1 MDLFYII
8 ISLSVPLTSGNPS
21 SLAPGDPQ
29 FIGAWWLGTL
39 VVGISL
45 LFVSL
50 PMMAFP
56 KKLSR
61 PDPSSYC
68 HKQQQISLKEQQVSL
83 VGNSNCNNS
92 NQERGVEGSTTSGL
106 VNEVTT
112 GKCKNNRNE
121 NRKIKSKRP
130 SLKGFPSAVK
140 RLLTN
145 EILLYRAVS
154 SVLHIL
160 PIAGFYTFLPKYL
173 ESQFQLTSAQ
183 ANVISGIAGILV
195 MGFGIFS
202 SGLFIRKYKPSAKF
216 VAAWIALAALLYA
229 IGMTCLMWLGCPSTS
244 IEGLHSQINTGE
256 VSYKLNRKCS
266 SLCSCFDGEFSP
278 ICSSERVTYV
288 SPCVAGCSRVSK
300 ANSTVSVTFY

>member
-1 MDLFYII
+1 
-8 ISLSVPLTSGNPS
+8 
-21 SLAPGDPQ
+21 
-29 FIGAWWLGTL
+29 
-39 VVGISL
+39 
-45 LFVSL
+45 
-50 PMMAFP
+50 MMAFP

-68 HKQQQISLKEQQVSL
+68 HKQQQISLKEQQVAL
-83 VGNSNCNNS
+83 VANSKS
-92 NQERGVEGSTTSGL
+92 VAERSAM
-106 VNEVTT
+106 VNEVALSVTESE
-112 GKCKNNRNE
+112 KK
-121 NRKIKSKRP
+121 KKKSKRP

-145 EILLYRAVS
+145 QILLYRAVS

-216 VAAWIALAALLYA
+216 IAAWIALAALLYA

-244 IEGLHSQINTGE
+244 IEGLHSNPKSNSDYNSNFNSNYNSYSGSGE
-256 VSYKLNRKCS
+256 VSSYKLNGTCS
-266 SLCSCFDGEFSP
+266 SSCSCFDGEFSP
-278 ICSSERVTYV
+278 ICSSEGVTYV
-288 SPCVAGCSRVSK
+288 SPCVAGCSTISK
-300 ANSTVSVTFY
+300 ANSTVSINYSTFNCLLVIE